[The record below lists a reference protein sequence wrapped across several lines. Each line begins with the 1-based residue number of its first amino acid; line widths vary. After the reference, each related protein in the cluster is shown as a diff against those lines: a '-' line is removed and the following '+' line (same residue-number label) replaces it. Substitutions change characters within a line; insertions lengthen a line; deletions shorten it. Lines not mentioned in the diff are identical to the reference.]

1 MGRAPAQPAAMTAM
15 SCFTLARGRNGR
27 LCALVR
33 TSQRHVFVVAALLA
47 SGCLIE
53 EPPVWNSKP
62 SPPVLMHFT
71 PATGSIVA
79 IGLGDTKTFEF
90 AESSD
95 DLGRPL
101 VAAWYRDYGLTTE
114 KYFNYK
120 TVAAGSS
127 DVLKDISVSWRPD
140 QPMCASFTIMVTHA
154 GNDDNSDSHHP
165 IDETDVAFVTWWV
178 NAAID
183 PLDLSG
189 CKINGGGASQ

>member
-1 MGRAPAQPAAMTAM
+1 M
-15 SCFTLARGRNGR
+15 SWFARVLGRNER
-27 LCALVR
+27 LCRLVQS
-33 TSQRHVFVVAALLA
+33 SQHLLPVVAALLVP
-47 SGCLIE
+47 GCLIE

-71 PATGSIVA
+71 PATGTIVA
-79 IGLGDTKTFEF
+79 IWLGDTKTFEF

-101 VAAWYRDYGLTTE
+101 VAAWYRDYGLPTE

-120 TVAAGSS
+120 TIAAGSAN
-127 DVLKDISVSWRPD
+127 VLKDISVSWGPD

-165 IDETDVAFVTWWV
+165 IDETDVAFATWWV
-178 NAAID
+178 NVAND
-183 PLDLSG
+183 PFVLSG
-189 CKINGGGASQ
+189 CTINGGGTSQ